1 MEAIRN
7 DATVKFECPR
17 ELLERFADALAA
29 VEGVFEQREAAALAL
44 GNELVRQWIEHD
56 LGEMAQRF
64 GDEVSVDGQ
73 RYRRH
78 ADGTR
83 QYHTLC
89 GPVEVRRASYRQVGV
104 HNGPTVVPLE
114 LRAGLRENA
123 TPALAFS
130 VVQGFAERPLRHYQ
144 AEMAAAHRHVPS
156 RSTLERMGKR
166 IGDAIQAIVT
176 EVEPAIRAAEPVLR
190 AGRSISIGFD
200 RTTVP
205 MAECMAAAPTPSRRK
220 PYVRRAPPAVT
231 VTYRMAYVGTVS
243 LHDAEGKVLVTKRFA
258 ATPLQGPADIVDRVA
273 NEVHHLRMRHGA
285 LPVSVIQDGAPEL
298 WGLVAQLR
306 VRHGLVP
313 TCELIDRFH
322 VDERIAEVCEL
333 ITYREPDA
341 RELRESWQKCLDR
354 SDTAIV
360 RIVRRIDELLLHIL
374 LGALDGDPPPAFWET
389 RARHR
394 LSAESQR
401 IISGHV
407 EYFRNHRHLLRYATS
422 LRRGYPI
429 GSGPTEGACKSVV
442 TMRFKRSGQRWFE
455 AGLAPC
461 LSLRALYL
469 SERLQPCFAKLQAA
483 RFATLAAA

>member
-7 DATVKFECPR
+7 EATVKVECPR
-17 ELLERFADALAA
+17 ELLERFAEALAA
-29 VEGVFEQREAAALAL
+29 VEGVFEQREAAALTL

-56 LGEMAQRF
+56 LNEMAQRF

-89 GPVEVRRASYRQVGV
+89 GPVEVRRASYRQVGI
-104 HNGPTVVPLE
+104 HNGPTVVPLD

-176 EVEPAIRAAEPVLR
+176 EVEPAIRHTEPTLH

-205 MAECMAAAPTPSRRK
+205 MAELASTPTRRSR

-231 VTYRMAYVGTVS
+231 VAYRMAYVGTVS
-243 LHDAEGKVLVTKRFA
+243 LHDDEGTVLVTKRFA
-258 ATPLQGPADIVDRVA
+258 ATPLQGPDDIVDRVA
-273 NEVHHLRMRHGA
+273 NEVRHLRTRYGA
-285 LPVSVIQDGAPEL
+285 LPMTVVQDGAPEL
-298 WGLVAQLR
+298 WNLVAQLCE
-306 VRHGLVP
+306 RHDLAP

-322 VDERIAEVCEL
+322 VDERLAEVCEL
-333 ITYREPDA
+333 VTYDERTA
-341 RELRESWQKCLDR
+341 RELRESWRKYLDR
-354 SDTAIV
+354 SDTAMS
-360 RIVRRIDELLLHIL
+360 RIVRRIDELLLHVL
-374 LGALDGDPPPAFWET
+374 LGALDGDPPPRFWEPI
-389 RARHR
+389 ARHR
-394 LSAESQR
+394 LSAESQQ
-401 IISGHV
+401 IISRHV
-407 EYFRNHRHLLRYATS
+407 EYFRNHRHLMRYASS
-422 LRRGYPI
+422 LRCGYPI

-442 TMRFKRSGQRWFE
+442 TMRFKRSGQRWLE
-455 AGLAPC
+455 SGLAPC
-461 LSLRALYL
+461 LSLRALHL
-469 SERLQPCFAKLQAA
+469 SERLRPCFARLQAS